1 MKDTADNPHNA
12 TFYTI
17 YNNFTGD
24 DAFDGT
30 YSECIAWKADMARLY
45 PLATK
50 KGRWGDPIWRKGG
63 GWRK

>member
-17 YNNFTGD
+17 YDSYSGD

-30 YSECIAWKADMARLY
+30 EQECLQWKVDMAKLY
-45 PLATK
+45 PAASRN
-50 KGRWGDPIWRKGG
+50 GRWTNPIRNHVQPKES
-63 GWRK
+63 